1 MLAHIDWDVA
11 EHWWEGGGGAMF
23 GHQCCLKGEKKRDHW
38 TIFTCAMY
46 EAARER
52 PPTVTPSFL
61 EEKIVP
67 IKILAT
73 MLLTFKFDEP
83 AASPNSLVVCWISF
97 PRKQSFKQENQ
108 PSLVKSQQVM

>member
-1 MLAHIDWDVA
+1 MDNFHLCHVWGSKREATNSNA
-11 EHWWEGGGGAMF
+11 LFPGG
-23 GHQCCLKGEKKRDHW
+23 
-38 TIFTCAMY
+38 
-46 EAARER
+46 
-52 PPTVTPSFL
+52 
-61 EEKIVP
+61 KIVP

-83 AASPNSLVVCWISF
+83 AASPNSLVVCRISF